1 MNIGPSQQRSSSFT
15 SRVVVTGTTITYAIL
30 YWHQYSVGAIIGF
43 TILTYVLTSLS
54 RMHLGFNYPSDCI
67 LSLPVILLIIGASH
81 GLHLLESSAFGC

>member
-15 SRVVVTGTTITYAIL
+15 SRVVVTGTTIAYALL
-30 YWHQYSVGAIIGF
+30 YWHQYNVWAIIGF
-43 TILTYVLTSLS
+43 TLLTYLLTSLS

-81 GLHLLESSAFGC
+81 FLNSIESNAFGC